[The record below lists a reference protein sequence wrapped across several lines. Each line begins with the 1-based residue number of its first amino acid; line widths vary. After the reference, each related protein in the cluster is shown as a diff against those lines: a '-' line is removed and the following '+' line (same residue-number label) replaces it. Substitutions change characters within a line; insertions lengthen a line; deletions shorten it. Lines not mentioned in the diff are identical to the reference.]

1 VADDEQK
8 PDEELL
14 RRAYDAPENVF
25 YHPKSGVLAVAGSHE
40 VGDLLADDVILA
52 LGMRLGGHNA
62 SIHTTQ
68 RYREAR
74 AAYLRYR
81 PRTVI
86 GHSLG
91 ASVAQ
96 GLSDEFGVPARL
108 YGAPTLG
115 TATGT
120 RSFRHSGVPIFLLSG
135 AASSGSSWNPLKAH
149 AFTGY

>member
-1 VADDEQK
+1 
-8 PDEELL
+8 L
-14 RRAYDAPENVF
+14 
-25 YHPKSGVLAVAGSHE
+25 
-40 VGDLLADDVILA
+40 GDWLADDVLLT
-52 LGMRLGGHNA
+52 LGMRPGGHNVA
-62 SIHTTQ
+62 IHTTQ

-74 AAYLRYR
+74 AAFLKYR
-81 PRTVI
+81 PRVVI

-115 TATGT
+115 TAAGT
-120 RSFRHSGVPIFLLSG
+120 RSFRHSGDPISLLSG
-135 AASSGSSWNPLKAH
+135 ATSSGSSWNPLKAH